1 MDVKET
7 PFVLIARVKVKP
19 GEVENYLK
27 IAEEVDKAVEK
38 SEPGMLFHNF
48 DSDPSNELMFTWT
61 EIYKNDDALI
71 FHINNPPVSEY
82 VEKHF
87 GLAES
92 IEIEIYGKLATE
104 TIDTISNAWRP
115 ANIPFKYFKTTK
127 IGYYRNSTF
136 LWSKCA
142 C

>member
-19 GEVENYLK
+19 GEVDNYLN

-48 DSDPSNELMFTWT
+48 DSDPSNELKFTWT

-71 FHINNPPVSEY
+71 FHILYVSFCFCI
-82 VEKHF
+82 VKV
-87 GLAES
+87 
-92 IEIEIYGKLATE
+92 
-104 TIDTISNAWRP
+104 IS
-115 ANIPFKYFKTTK
+115 
-127 IGYYRNSTF
+127 
-136 LWSKCA
+136 
-142 C
+142 

>member
-48 DSDPSNELMFTWT
+48 DSDP
-61 EIYKNDDALI
+61 
-71 FHINNPPVSEY
+71 
-82 VEKHF
+82 
-87 GLAES
+87 
-92 IEIEIYGKLATE
+92 
-104 TIDTISNAWRP
+104 
-115 ANIPFKYFKTTK
+115 
-127 IGYYRNSTF
+127 
-136 LWSKCA
+136 
-142 C
+142 